1 MAALDTVADYVNY
14 ARVLLQDQVNSPYRY
29 PDADLL
35 MALNMAFPE
44 AKKLRPDLFL
54 TVTGIPF
61 FTAVDTTPVPWNPM
75 YRLPIIYFMC
85 GQAQVRDD
93 EGLQDQR
100 AAAFLGLFA
109 TKLSTAT

>member
-1 MAALDTVADYVNY
+1 MAALDTVADYINY

-35 MALNMAFPE
+35 MGLNMAFPE

-54 TVTGIPF
+54 TNSLPTF
-61 FTAVDTTPVPWNPM
+61 AAVDTTPVPWDPM
-75 YRLPIIYFMC
+75 YRLPIIYFIC